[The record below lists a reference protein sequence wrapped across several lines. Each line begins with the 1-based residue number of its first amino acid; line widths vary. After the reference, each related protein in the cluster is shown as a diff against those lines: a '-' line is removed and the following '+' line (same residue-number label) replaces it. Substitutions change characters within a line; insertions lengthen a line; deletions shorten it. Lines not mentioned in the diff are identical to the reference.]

1 MTTVYRVI
9 ELFAY
14 DTKIKVSPSHYCKR
28 DNIWFNEAEVLL
40 DQYEDTFKNLEV
52 ELIEHNS
59 QYDTIYYNEVK
70 QNG

>member
-28 DNIWFNEAEVLL
+28 DTIWFNEAEVLL
-40 DQYEDTFKNLEV
+40 DQYEDTFKKLEV
-52 ELIEHNS
+52 EYIEHKS
-59 QYDTIYYNEVK
+59 QYIQIYYNEIK
-70 QNG
+70 E